1 MSSAPAKKKLNGV
14 YLNIGAIV
22 FGAIIGLL
30 LGEAAC
36 ELKFVGTIWLN
47 CIKLIM
53 IPLVLCMV
61 VISIGSQQDLSSLG
75 RVATR
80 IIAYYMATTVMA
92 IVIGLAVAFI
102 FKPGVGFSVAIEG
115 AQEAVKTV
123 SLSVQDFF
131 TSLFPSNLFKALST
145 DDVLGTLVVGIMFGI
160 AIVKIKDTGKKQKVL
175 GCFESLNILINEY
188 LRMVIN
194 LSPIGVLC
202 LMADSF
208 GRYGLSVFTTMAKFF
223 GTFYVGLAVQVLLV
237 YGLSLLV
244 FAHMNIF
251 KFLRDATPVWSFT
264 IATCSSTANIP
275 NSIKTAREV
284 FKVPDS
290 ISNFSI
296 PLGATL
302 NYDGLCMAF
311 SCVLITVAQM
321 NGIVFGTGTLIHIIL
336 VALLLSSCGSGIPG
350 GGVVKIMMILG
361 TFGLPTEFAGLLA
374 GFYRF
379 FDMGITTVNCLGDL
393 VGTVCVARAEERRN
407 KRLGVSQ

>member
-1 MSSAPAKKKLNGV
+1 MTNKASNLRSV
-14 YLNIGAIV
+14 YLNVGAIIL
-22 FGAIIGLL
+22 GAIIGLAF
-30 LGEAAC
+30 GETAC
-36 ELKFVGTIWLN
+36 ELKFIGTIWLS
-47 CIKLIM
+47 CIQLIM

-61 VISIGSQQDLSSLG
+61 ITSIGNQRDLSSLG
-75 RVATR
+75 RVASR
-80 IIAYYMATTVMA
+80 IIAYYMLTTVMA
-92 IVIGLAVAFI
+92 IIIGLMIAFI
-102 FKPGVGFSVAIEG
+102 FKPGIGFSMMAVEN
-115 AQEAVKTV
+115 AQSSIKTV
-123 SLSVQDFF
+123 SLSVQSFF
-131 TSLFPSNLFKALST
+131 TSLFPKNLFKALSNG
-145 DDVLGTLVVGIMFGI
+145 DVLGTLVVGIMFGI
-160 AIVKIKDTGKKQKVL
+160 AVIKIKDNEKKQRVL
-175 GCFESLNILINEY
+175 RCFEALNSLINEY
-188 LRMVIN
+188 LRMIIN
-194 LSPIGVLC
+194 LSPIGVMC

-208 GRYGLSVFTTMAKFF
+208 GKYGLSVFTTMAKFF
-223 GTFYVGLAVQVLLV
+223 GTFYVGLVAQILIV

-275 NSIKTAREV
+275 NSIKTARDV
-284 FKVPDS
+284 FNVPDS

-321 NGIVFGTGTLIHIIL
+321 NSIEFGIGTLIHIIL

-393 VGTVCVARAEERRN
+393 VGTVCVAKLEERRN
-407 KRLGVSQ
+407 EHLRTN